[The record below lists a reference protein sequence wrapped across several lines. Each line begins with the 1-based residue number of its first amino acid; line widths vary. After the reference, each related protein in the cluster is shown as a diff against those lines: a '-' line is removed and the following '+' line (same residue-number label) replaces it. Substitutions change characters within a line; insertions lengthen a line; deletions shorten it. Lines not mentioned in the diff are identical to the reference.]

1 MARRFWPFGRT
12 ENRAYSDT
20 VTEALLNAASGEGLA
35 PQAEAIGA
43 VEAAA
48 GLWSRAF
55 ASASVTPSSAA
66 TRALT
71 PSVMASIGRGLAIR
85 GDVLLSIDVMDGMD
99 GMALTQASHW
109 KVRGGTRPESW
120 TYLAEFPTPGG
131 VRKRTLP
138 AESVIHL
145 RYATRPAKPWAGVS
159 PLGMARET
167 RALAGWIEKRL
178 AQETSATTGY
188 VVTVPDG
195 ASDGNVTNLAN
206 ELKALAGRLFVAE
219 TTSHGWGAGQQ
230 AAPRR
235 ADYETVRLGANPP
248 DSLGKLRSDVKADI
262 FGAYGIPSS
271 VHGTGGSARESY
283 RQFLSSTIQPLSKLV
298 LQELSEKLDT
308 SNLAFD
314 FTEMRAADIASR
326 ARAYSQLVGAGMDAA
341 KASQVTGL
349 D

>member
-1 MARRFWPFGRT
+1 MWPFKV
-12 ENRAYSDT
+12 ENRES
-20 VTEALLNAASGEGLA
+20 VTDAVVEALISAASGSSI
-35 PQAEAIGA
+35 PPTAESIGA

-48 GLWSRAF
+48 GLWARAF

-85 GDVLLSIDVMDGMD
+85 GDVLLSIDVMDGLT
-99 GMALTQASHW
+99 LTQASNW

-120 TYLAEFPTPGG
+120 TYLAEFPVPGG
-131 VRKRTLP
+131 VVKRTLS

-145 RYATRPAKPWAGVS
+145 RYATRPGAPWAGIS
-159 PLGMARET
+159 PLGMADET

-178 AQETSATTGY
+178 AEEASTTAGY
-188 VVTVPDG
+188 VAVVPDA
-195 ASDGNVTNLAN
+195 ASQGSITNLAN
-206 ELKALAGRLFVAE
+206 ELKALKGKLFVAE
-219 TTSHGWGAGQQ
+219 TTAQGWGQGPT

-235 ADYETVRLGANPP
+235 ADYETIRLGANPP
-248 DSLGKLRSDVKADI
+248 DSLTKLRSDIKADI

-271 VHGTGGSARESY
+271 VHRTGGSARESY

-298 LQELSEKLDT
+298 LEELADKLDT
-308 SNLAFD
+308 PTLAFD
-314 FTEMRAADIASR
+314 FSEMRAADISSR
-326 ARAYSQLVGAGMDAA
+326 ARAWSQLVNAGMDKAE
-341 KASQVTGL
+341 ASQKTGL